1 MCSGEPR
8 TRNLVLFGCAL
19 GVMIAL
25 NLVLGYLPVHPALL
39 VPLGIV
45 VALLFIG
52 IPVLS
57 LFKAA
62 DYPWTAKLAWAFVVV
77 GALAHFGLGIP
88 AKQGVFGVGF
98 GSAIA
103 NAVAQAGL
111 VTWSA
116 GLGAFLSTMLK
127 DRNLLLPVSL
137 FLAAFDMFLV
147 LTPVGFTR
155 RLMEAQPALLPT
167 IGLAIPKVQSHPVF
181 GAVPATAYVGPAD
194 LLFMGMFF
202 VALHRFEM
210 RPAATFRALVPTLA
224 VYLAVVLFVGP
235 LPALVPI
242 GLCVLIVN
250 WKCFSLNKE
259 EWISTGVVALIG
271 ASAVIWGA
279 TRPAPPAA
287 PSIPESAQGVP
298 TPPDSLGPQP
308 QGSGR

>member
-1 MCSGEPR
+1 MSSSEPR
-8 TRNLVLFGCAL
+8 VRNLVLFGCAL
-19 GVMIAL
+19 SALIAL
-25 NLVLGYLPVHPALL
+25 NLLLGYVPVHPNLL

-45 VALLFIG
+45 VAVLFVG
-52 IPVLS
+52 VPVLS

-62 DYPWTAKLAWAFVVV
+62 DYPWTAKLAWVFVAV

-88 AKQGVFGVGF
+88 AKQGMFGVGF
-98 GSAIA
+98 GAAAAS
-103 NAVAQAGL
+103 AVAQAGL

-147 LTPVGFTR
+147 LTPMGFTKQ
-155 RLMEAQPALLPT
+155 LMQAQPALLPT
-167 IGLAIPKVQSHPVF
+167 IGLAIPKVQSNPVF
-181 GAVPATAYVGPAD
+181 GPVPATAYVGPAD

-202 VALHRFEM
+202 VALYRFEM

-224 VYLAVVLFVGP
+224 IYLGIVLFLGP

-250 WKCFSLNKE
+250 WRCFSLNKE
-259 EWISTGVVALIG
+259 EWASTAVVAMLGIG
-271 ASAVIWGA
+271 AVIWGA
-279 TRPAPPAA
+279 TRPAPPAE
-287 PSIPESAQGVP
+287 PSIPESAQGIP
-298 TPPDSLGPQP
+298 APPDSLVPVPEGPA
-308 QGSGR
+308 R